1 MPQPPHAPDDD
12 LPPSHAPAA
21 ALAEPADPLACP
33 AHRDSAAKASHR
45 QRLAR
50 IAASPRWSG
59 AQFVNTARVELKVN
73 PLDLRMAAD
82 FAFGGKRRAPRA
94 PLPVLGDAPLRLQGP
109 PSRGLRLTW
118 LGHSTVL
125 VEIDGVRL
133 LTDPV
138 WGLRAS
144 PVSFAGPKR
153 FHPNP
158 VGLGELG
165 RIDAILLSHDHYDH
179 LCAATWRKLVA
190 GAAPGWSGR
199 VITALGVGA
208 HLERLGVAPAQITEL
223 DWGDGTW
230 VASAGDRVEV
240 LATPSQHFSGRGAT
254 DRNRTLWAG
263 LAMRGPHH
271 RVFFSGDTG
280 ATAEHREIG
289 ASLGPFDVALFE
301 IGAWHPAWGAIHLGP
316 QGAFEA
322 FAAMGARALLPVH
335 WSTFDLG
342 LHHWAEPAETLWQ
355 LASAAAA
362 PVWFPR
368 LGGSVEPAAT
378 GSRAAALASE
388 AWWQPLVEAEAR
400 RGDRRLSAA
409 ATPAESP

>member
-1 MPQPPHAPDDD
+1 MSHPPDA
-12 LPPSHAPAA
+12 
-21 ALAEPADPLACP
+21 AEPQTVHLPEPIDPLAQP
-33 AHRDSAAKASHR
+33 AHRDADAKASHR
-45 QRLAR
+45 RRLQRV
-50 IAASPRWSG
+50 AASPRWSG
-59 AQFVNTARVELKVN
+59 AQFVNTQRVELKVN

-82 FAFGGKRRAPRA
+82 FAFGGKRRSPKAA
-94 PLPVLGDAPLRLQGP
+94 LPVQRDTPVRLQGP
-109 PSRGLRLTW
+109 PPRGLRLTW

-125 VEIDGVRL
+125 VEIDGLRL

-153 FHPNP
+153 FHPMP
-158 VGLGELG
+158 LELGELG

-179 LCAATWRKLVA
+179 LCATTWRKLVR

-223 DWGDGTW
+223 DWGEGTW
-230 VASAGDRVEV
+230 VESAGQRLQV

-263 LAMRGPHH
+263 LAVLGPQH

-280 ATAEHREIG
+280 ATPEHADIG
-289 ASLGPFDVALFE
+289 ASLGPFDVAMFE
-301 IGAWHPAWGAIHLGP
+301 IGAWHPAWGSIHLGP

-322 FAAMGARALLPVH
+322 FAAMGARSLLPVH
-335 WSTFDLG
+335 WGTFDLG

-355 LASAAAA
+355 LARDAGAA
-362 PVWFPR
+362 VWHPR
-368 LGGSVEPAAT
+368 IGASVVPGEVQAEP
-378 GSRAAALASE
+378 
-388 AWWQPLVEAEAR
+388 WWRPLV
-400 RGDRRLSAA
+400 
-409 ATPAESP
+409 